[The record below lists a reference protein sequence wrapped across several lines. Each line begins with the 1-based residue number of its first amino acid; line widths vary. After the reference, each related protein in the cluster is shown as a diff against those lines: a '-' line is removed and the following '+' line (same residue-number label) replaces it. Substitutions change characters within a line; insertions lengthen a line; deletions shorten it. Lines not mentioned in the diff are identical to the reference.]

1 MRQLQ
6 RDLPPL
12 RLCGCRPFDRP
23 RDHPPGRV
31 GQRSPRVFV
40 ASIIVSSLLALAC
53 LASGMAKVTR
63 QPALVAQLG
72 GLGVAATYVPVLGAL
87 LVLGAAGLVLGNWVG
102 ALGVAAAGALAL
114 YFLGAILTHLRAGD
128 AKGSVP
134 TVALALASVA
144 ALVLRVLSL

>member
-1 MRQLQ
+1 M
-6 RDLPPL
+6 
-12 RLCGCRPFDRP
+12 
-23 RDHPPGRV
+23 
-31 GQRSPRVFV
+31 FV

-53 LASGMAKVTR
+53 LASGTAKVTR